1 MKSERSQEVSVMSRQ
16 AEANRKA
23 RRYRGAR
30 YWEQET
36 PREADCG
43 RVRFRY
49 YPDARRFQVVQLWR
63 DENGDTKP
71 GKTVTIDLEWLA
83 LSEQAKTLLAE
94 VLHDAR

>member
-1 MKSERSQEVSVMSRQ
+1 MKREDNQGVRAVPRQ
-16 AEANRKA
+16 AETDRKA

-49 YPDARRFQVVQLWR
+49 FEDAGKLQVVQLWR
-63 DENGDTKP
+63 DANGEMKP
-71 GKTVTIDLEWLA
+71 GRCVVIDVEALA
-83 LSEQAKTLLAE
+83 LSEAAKSLLAE
-94 VLHDAR
+94 ALHDAR